1 VDDEN
6 YIDIV
11 QVENGTQTDETLM
24 DGGCKNHIHAF
35 LDYAITRLR
44 HFLLILLYNVCS
56 IFSNGG
62 YDMLVGLP
70 GHQSRLPKDHSGQ
83 RWFKMAQ
90 LFQRRRNCYKG

>member
-11 QVENGTQTDETLM
+11 QVEKGTQTDENLM

-44 HFLLILLYNVCS
+44 HEDEQKALDFINFLKLIDKHQYPLDNMSFLLFLETVRFFFS
-56 IFSNGG
+56 IFE
-62 YDMLVGLP
+62 
-70 GHQSRLPKDHSGQ
+70 QHS
-83 RWFKMAQ
+83 
-90 LFQRRRNCYKG
+90 

>member
-11 QVENGTQTDETLM
+11 QVEKGTQTDETLM

-44 HFLLILLYNVCS
+44 HFY
-56 IFSNGG
+56 
-62 YDMLVGLP
+62 
-70 GHQSRLPKDHSGQ
+70 
-83 RWFKMAQ
+83 
-90 LFQRRRNCYKG
+90 